1 MCVKYVVTLISV
13 QEVSWGGRSGK
24 VISAGKHGVVVE
36 ANGVKHKVFWDE
48 VESVEKPGKHG
59 ESAGAGK
66 PPWEPSEPGIVD
78 PAAAHRAL
86 EAAGWKAKTKGALS
100 NSYEHPDHP
109 GHVIGLSDEGA
120 WAHNRFNVKLPNS
133 PCCTTAF
140 SVGTRPYPPRVR
152 LRRNIRNI
160 GARWSPD
167 RGAAYAE
174 GQPLTPRLLV
184 ASRGSR
190 SGPSKS

>member
-1 MCVKYVVTLISV
+1 M
-13 QEVSWGGRSGK
+13 
-24 VISAGKHGVVVE
+24 VVE

-140 SVGTRPYPPRVR
+140 SVGPRPYPPRVR

-160 GARWSPD
+160 GAVAPGSSPSPSEPRPPGCPVAAAGYR
-167 RGAAYAE
+167 RG
-174 GQPLTPRLLV
+174 GGTTG
-184 ASRGSR
+184 RGVG
-190 SGPSKS
+190 SGGT